1 VANTLRTPLKANKLL
16 IIKKKIGV
24 KIYPQTCLIQGQKNL
39 KAELKHKP
47 IIRQPMKPT
56 KKVASKKKKKIEEE
70 TLRFSLP
77 DEKKEED

>member
-1 VANTLRTPLKANKLL
+1 M
-16 IIKKKIGV
+16 
-24 KIYPQTCLIQGQKNL
+24 QGQKNL

-56 KKVASKKKKKIEEE
+56 KKVASKKKKKIEIEEE
-70 TLRFSLP
+70 TLRFSIP